1 MNVRVWDS
9 LKITPLNTSIVYS
22 LKNKS
27 FLVRKIGGI
36 ALKYIIKNTYSKL
49 TVNPRYFENAFV
61 IENLVSLV
69 RKSSKI
75 LDIGSAESEFPLYV
89 FALGYDITAFD
100 QREYPFVKS
109 VKGDALE
116 LSAGFDPG
124 SFDAVT
130 VISTIEH
137 IGIGAYGDTK
147 KPITYTTLLD
157 NWKKVLKPAGLI
169 LLTLPVTSNTRRIEP
184 GQLVENINSV
194 KNLIGESNGKII
206 REKLII
212 ENSSLSNGWEE
223 IAVNSSLSFNIGV
236 YMSVIQ
242 YNS

>member
-1 MNVRVWDS
+1 MNLKVWDS
-9 LKITPLNTSIVYS
+9 LKITPLNTSVVYS

-27 FLVRKIGGI
+27 FLFRKAGGF

-49 TVNPRYFENAFV
+49 TVNPRYYENAFA
-61 IENLVSLV
+61 IDNLIALIK
-69 RKSSKI
+69 KSSPI

-116 LSAGFDPG
+116 LSSLFDPG
-124 SFDAVT
+124 SFDAIT

-147 KPITYTTLLD
+147 KQITYNILLN
-157 NWKKVLKPAGLI
+157 NWKKVLKPGGLI
-169 LLTLPVTSNTRRIEP
+169 LLTLPVTSDTKRIEP
-184 GQLVENINSV
+184 GQLVENIDSV
-194 KNLIGESNGKII
+194 KKLIHESDGNII

-212 ENSSLSNGWEE
+212 ENSALANGWEE
-223 IAVNSSLSFNIGV
+223 ISINSSLSYSTGV

>member
-1 MNVRVWDS
+1 MNVKVWDS

-61 IENLVSLV
+61 IENLVTLV
-69 RKSSKI
+69 KKSSKI
-75 LDIGSAESEFPLYV
+75 LDIGSAESEFPLYI

-116 LSAGFDPG
+116 LSASFGPG
-124 SFDAVT
+124 SFDAIT

-147 KPITYTTLLD
+147 KPITYTTLL
-157 NWKKVLKPAGLI
+157 NGWKKVLNPGGLI
-169 LLTLPVTSNTRRIEP
+169 LLTLPVTSDTKRIEP
-184 GQLVENINSV
+184 GQLVENIDSV
-194 KNLIGESNGKII
+194 RTLIRQSNGNII

-223 IAVNSSLSFNIGV
+223 VPMTSSVSFNTGV

>member
-27 FLVRKIGGI
+27 FFIRKAGGI
-36 ALKYIIKNTYSKL
+36 ALKYIIRNTYSKL
-49 TVNPRYFENAFV
+49 TVNPRYYENAFV
-61 IENLVSLV
+61 IDNVLSLV
-69 RKSSKI
+69 KKSSKI
-75 LDIGSAESEFPLYV
+75 LDIGSAESEFPLYI
-89 FALGYDITAFD
+89 FALGYDVTAFD

-109 VKGDALE
+109 VKGDALA
-116 LSAGFDPG
+116 LSSLFESA
-124 SFDAVT
+124 SFDAIT

-147 KPITYTTLLD
+147 KPITYTTLLN
-157 NWKKVLKPAGLI
+157 NWKKVLKPGGLI
-169 LLTLPVTSNTRRIEP
+169 VLTLPVTSKTKRIEP
-184 GQLVENINSV
+184 GQLVETVGSV
-194 KNLIGESNGKII
+194 KELIQASDGNII
-206 REKLII
+206 KEKLII

-223 IAVNSSLSFNIGV
+223 VSSDSSLSFHMGV

-242 YNS
+242 YNN